1 MKPIILQVRKQ
12 PEFVAQDRPEDEAAF
27 MRKKYRYGVDDRKN
41 VGFGLWQLAYG
52 SKATLDAA
60 AYATARATM
69 MAFKNEQGVPL
80 GILPT
85 HMIVPPTLESAGR
98 MILKMDRDDAGAV
111 KRLVWDRGTGGGA
124 VAGLAGRRQTSARP
138 PYK

>member
-1 MKPIILQVRKQ
+1 MLDLSRPLKPIILQVRKQ

-60 AYATARATM
+60 AYATARSTM
-69 MAFKNEQGVPL
+69 MEFKNEEGVPL
-80 GILPT
+80 GIMPT

-98 MILKMDRDDAGAV
+98 MILKMDRDDAGAANV
-111 KRLVWDRGTGGGA
+111 WYGTAELVVVPW
-124 VAGLAGRRQTSARP
+124 LA
-138 PYK
+138 